1 MEKPLVL
8 RSPFNG
14 ERIVVPPEINASML
28 EAMIKAGFTVE
39 EDEPPP
45 PPRKNERIKYGNSQG

>member
-1 MEKPLVL
+1 MMDKPVVL

-14 ERIVVPPEINASML
+14 ERIVVPPEINAPML

-39 EDEPPP
+39 DEPP